1 MQEFLEV
8 GRLKEIWRY
17 PVKSMAGERL
27 ERVQVNWNGLA
38 GDRRAAFVRGDD
50 RSGFPW
56 LTARQ
61 VPELVRYRPY
71 YTNLE
76 DVKHSPLVVETPDGE
91 RGCSNPAASGRT
103 LPLDSPE
110 LQAELAQAYGHDV
123 SLIRIGRG
131 IYDSLNL
138 SLMSVATAQALNEA
152 VEFKLDYRRFRQN
165 LIIETF
171 AARPFAEEAWV
182 GSVLAIGEVRIRLNQ
197 PIERC
202 VMVNVD
208 PDTAVRDSR
217 VLKLV
222 AQTRQNCVGI
232 GCTPENTGFI
242 QVGDRVRLMG

>member
-27 ERVQVNWNGLA
+27 ERAHVYWYGLD
-38 GDRRAAFVRGDD
+38 GDRRAAFVRGDN

-56 LTARQ
+56 LTARE
-61 VPELVRYRPY
+61 VPELVRYRPA

-76 DVKHSPLVVETPDGE
+76 SLKTSPIEVETPD
-91 RGCSNPAASGRT
+91 GRT

-110 LQAELAQAYGHDV
+110 LQAELAHAYGHDV

-131 IYDSLNL
+131 VYDSMNVSVM
-138 SLMSVATAQALNEA
+138 SLATAQALNDA
-152 VEFKLDYRRFRQN
+152 VDFPLNYRRFRQN

-171 AARPFAEEAWV
+171 DGRPEAASGSPFAEESWI
-182 GSVLAIGEVRIRLNQ
+182 GSSIAIGDVHIRLNRQ
-197 PIERC
+197 IERC

-208 PDTAVRDSR
+208 PDTAVRDPR

-222 AQTRQNCVGI
+222 AQTRNNYVGV
-232 GCTPENTGFI
+232 GCTPETTGFI
-242 QVGDRVRLMG
+242 QVGDRVRLIA